1 MLSKISW
8 DFKFTALR
16 LHFSM
21 ADPLLAVECSF
32 LLGTGA
38 QRQFTKD
45 LGFRGVGRAD
55 ALPRLHLGSSLVG
68 SRGGD
73 AERLVQRG

>member
-1 MLSKISW
+1 MKAILEKART
-8 DFKFTALR
+8 KER
-16 LHFSM
+16 
-21 ADPLLAVECSF
+21 PQR
-32 LLGTGA
+32 

-55 ALPRLHLGSSLVG
+55 ALPRLHLGSRLVG

>member
-1 MLSKISW
+1 VEAANPASEYEV
-8 DFKFTALR
+8 
-16 LHFSM
+16 
-21 ADPLLAVECSF
+21 AV
-32 LLGTGA
+32 LVLI

-45 LGFRGVGRAD
+45 LGFRGIEQAE

>member
-1 MLSKISW
+1 ME
-8 DFKFTALR
+8 LR
-16 LHFSM
+16 TPDDLQM
-21 ADPLLAVECSF
+21 RPL
-32 LLGTGA
+32 GG

-45 LGFRGVGRAD
+45 LGFRGIEQAE